1 MDPNESP
8 GRILVVED
16 DPEAAGYV
24 LHVLRTRG
32 GFEVTHI
39 ADPAAA
45 LDRARAERWDLV
57 LTDVEMPGMTGIEL
71 LEAVR
76 EISPEL
82 PVAVVTAHPSVDY
95 AVRALRNKADEFLE
109 KPVRPGKLVETVSAL
124 VAKGRAA
131 REAARQSVLAIGAHP
146 DDVEIGAAGTLAMH
160 RRMGHEVSILTLT
173 RGARGGTEDTRASES
188 RKAAEVIGA
197 TLFHEDLQDTD
208 IREGDPTIGVITRIV
223 ETVRPTVIYTHS
235 LHDVHQD
242 HRNTHLAALVAVRQV
257 GRVYCF
263 QSPSATVDFRPTRF
277 VAIDEQLDLKLQA
290 IDAFASQVEI
300 RAYMEPD
307 LIASTARYWSRYCE
321 GRYAEPFEVVREAAV
336 AGKHELTPA
345 KGVVRGENGA
355 GATAAPDRR
364 GRARRE
370 QAQEQAQAQAQQQVQ
385 EQARGQAAQLL
396 REVPDAAT

>member
-1 MDPNESP
+1 MNSASPPESP

-16 DPEAAGYV
+16 DPEAAGDV
-24 LHVLRTRG
+24 LHVLRNRG
-32 GFEVTHI
+32 GFDAIHMP
-39 ADPAAA
+39 DPVAA

-76 EISPEL
+76 EISPQL

-109 KPVRPGKLVETVSAL
+109 KPVRPDKLVETVAAL

-146 DDVEIGAAGTLAMH
+146 DDVEIGAAGTLATH
-160 RRMGHEVSILTLT
+160 RRLGHEVTILTLS
-173 RGARGGTEDTRASES
+173 RGARGGNEDTRASES

-197 TLFHEDLQDTD
+197 TLYHEDLQDTS
-208 IREGDPTIGVITRIV
+208 IREGDPTIGVISRIV
-223 ETVRPTVIYTHS
+223 QAVRPTVIYTHS

-242 HRNTHLAALVAVRQV
+242 HRNTHRAALVAVRQV

-277 VAIDEQLDLKLQA
+277 VAIDEKMDRKLRA

-300 RAYMEPD
+300 RAYLERD
-307 LIASTARYWSRYCE
+307 LIESTARYWSRYCE

-336 AGKHELTPA
+336 AGQHELTPA
-345 KGVVRGENGA
+345 RGVVRGENGA
-355 GATAAPDRR
+355 GPADPDRR
-364 GRARRE
+364 RTG
-370 QAQEQAQAQAQQQVQ
+370 
-385 EQARGQAAQLL
+385 
-396 REVPDAAT
+396 P